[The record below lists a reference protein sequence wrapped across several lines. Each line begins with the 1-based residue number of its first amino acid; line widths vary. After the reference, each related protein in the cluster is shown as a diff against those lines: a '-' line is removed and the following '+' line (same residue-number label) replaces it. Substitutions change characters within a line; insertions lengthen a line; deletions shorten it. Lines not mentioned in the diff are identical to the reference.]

1 MVYIP
6 KMSREALHLNRA
18 RLQGFFEKSAKK
30 AFNKQ
35 DLTRVFAEE
44 YEALQLPEGLRFT
57 KFLELLLTETKLREV
72 TLKSENYPDREETRF
87 VWGSPSVYSLAL
99 SLRKNS
105 YLSHGSAV
113 FLHGLNDQIPK
124 TVYLNC
130 EQSPKPRLSGTLT
143 QEGIDRAMSKSQRE
157 SQFTFKYGDS
167 EIVIVNGKATDRLEV
182 SSFAFQSETLEV
194 TKLERT
200 LIDIVVRPSYAGGI
214 FQVLEAFERARSQVS
229 VNTLVATLKKLDYLY
244 PYHQAI
250 GFYMEKAGYEESKWS
265 KLLKLGIPFDFYL
278 AYNLPEDKQLDPK
291 WRLYYPSGF

>member
-1 MVYIP
+1 MYTSE
-6 KMSREALHLNRA
+6 MSNQDLHLKK
-18 RLQGFFEKSAKK
+18 GVIKDFFEGVARK

-35 DLTRVFAEE
+35 DLTRIFAEE
-44 YEALQLPEGLRFT
+44 HDAWRLPDNLRFT
-57 KFLELLLTETKLREV
+57 KFLELLLAETKLQEV
-72 TLKSENYPDREETRF
+72 VLKSENYPDREETRF
-87 VWGSPSVYSLAL
+87 VWGSPSVYSIAL

-130 EQSPKPRLSGTLT
+130 EQSPKQQQSGTLT
-143 QEGIDRAMSKSQRE
+143 QEGIDRALSKSQRE
-157 SQFTFKYGDS
+157 SQFTYKYGDS
-167 EIVIVNGKATDRLEV
+167 EIVMVNGKATNRLEV

-214 FQVLEAFERARSQVS
+214 FQVLEAFERARSQIS
-229 VNTLVATLKKLDYLY
+229 INTLVATLKKLDYIY

-250 GFYMEKAGYEESKWS
+250 GFYMEKARYEEGKWS
-265 KLLKLGIPFDFYL
+265 KLLKLGTPFDFYL
-278 AYNLPEDKQLDPK
+278 AYKLPEEKQYDPK